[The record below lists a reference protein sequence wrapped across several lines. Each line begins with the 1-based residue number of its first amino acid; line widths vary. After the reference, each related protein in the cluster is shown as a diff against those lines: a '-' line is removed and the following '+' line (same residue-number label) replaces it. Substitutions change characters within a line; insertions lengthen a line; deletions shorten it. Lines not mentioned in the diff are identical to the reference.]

1 MINIYTYIVRIIN
14 GHPPANTQLTADQQ
28 PASSATSHHPLTGAQ
43 PIPKQHLPPWPTAH
57 SFRAFC
63 MMWHGII
70 PVLFSS
76 SCLSFALRHVP
87 TPYWLWPLVQ
97 RVAQP
102 WACANFWT
110 SIRVSHLCSASEKA
124 RWSKSPGP
132 IPVYHLPYTFGRMTA
147 TLAEAF
153 KSSFLPL
160 G

>member
-1 MINIYTYIVRIIN
+1 MINIYAYILHVIN

-28 PASSATSHHPLTGAQ
+28 PASNATSHCPLTGAQ
-43 PIPKQHLPPWPTAH
+43 PIPKQQLPRWPTAH

-70 PVLFSS
+70 PGLFSS
-76 SCLSFALRHVP
+76 SYPSFALRHVP
-87 TPYWLWPLVQ
+87 MPYWLWPLVQ

-102 WACANFWT
+102 LVRANFWS

-124 RWSKSPGP
+124 RWSESPSS
-132 IPVYHLPYTFGRMTA
+132 IAVCYLPYTFGRMTA
-147 TLAEAF
+147 TLAEVF